1 MCDKI
6 VLTSLPVC
14 SFLKGNYSVRVRSA
28 YISAKS
34 AFLSISELVECC
46 YITFAS
52 AIYALNI
59 YQPRFLI
66 PDS

>member
-1 MCDKI
+1 MCDKV
-6 VLTSLPVC
+6 VLTCLSVC
-14 SFLKGNYSVRVRSA
+14 SFLKGNYSARILSA
-28 YISAKS
+28 YSSAKS

-46 YITFAS
+46 YIIFLS

-59 YQPRFLI
+59 YRPLFLI